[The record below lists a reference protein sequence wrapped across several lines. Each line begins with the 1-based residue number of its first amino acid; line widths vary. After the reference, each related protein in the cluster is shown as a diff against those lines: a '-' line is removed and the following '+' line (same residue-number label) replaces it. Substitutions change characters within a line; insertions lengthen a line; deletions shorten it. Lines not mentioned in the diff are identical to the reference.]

1 MRPTGRQNHRY
12 RPAGRELA
20 QHQTGSNI
28 NRLNLIC
35 AQEML
40 DVSNVIFHEH
50 YSEYITK
57 IVVPSLSQLLADHV
71 GGAIWSI
78 PYSIIL
84 AAGLV
89 MLLLFIDPWIA
100 AWGATITMLHLG
112 LVATLAA
119 MVGPYSY
126 YFLRDFRGLALSKRS
141 TLATSA
147 FEIVEKSVPFGKKSR
162 IRPLVFSFKPRSH
175 A

>member
-1 MRPTGRQNHRY
+1 MNACGKL
-12 RPAGRELA
+12 ALRELA

-100 AWGATITMLHLG
+100 AWGCNNHD
-112 LVATLAA
+112 VAPRSC
-119 MVGPYSY
+119 GNPR
-126 YFLRDFRGLALSKRS
+126 RDG
-141 TLATSA
+141 
-147 FEIVEKSVPFGKKSR
+147 
-162 IRPLVFSFKPRSH
+162 RPL
-175 A
+175 